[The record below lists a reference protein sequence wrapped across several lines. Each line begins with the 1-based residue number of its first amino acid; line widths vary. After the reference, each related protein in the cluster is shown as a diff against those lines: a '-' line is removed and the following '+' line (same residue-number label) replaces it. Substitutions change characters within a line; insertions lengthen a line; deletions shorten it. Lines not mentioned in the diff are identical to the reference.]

1 MRLEVAVDDPAGLRA
16 AVEGGADRIELCS
29 ALDVGGLT
37 PSAGLMRLA
46 AGCGLPVLAMIRP
59 RSGGFCY
66 DGDELA
72 VMASDIAAA
81 RMTGLAGVVLGAL
94 TPELRL
100 DLPAMEG
107 LMRRAA
113 GLEVTLHRAFDLIDN
128 WREAVDQAVALGVN
142 RILTVGRGALGPG
155 RCGADGRDHGSCGR
169 AHHHPARRG
178 DLCRHHRR
186 VAGPAVGRSS
196 CLVPGAGGGGSG
208 ECGLWLCPPGRET
221 VRRGAGQGAESRID
235 RAAVRRE
242 SFAKIKGDTWISTLR
257 SNAPRAA
264 PDRGRSRW
272 GGF

>member
-1 MRLEVAVDDPAGLRA
+1 MDDPAGLRA
-16 AVEGGADRIELCS
+16 AVAGGADRIELCS
-29 ALDVGGLT
+29 ALEVGGLT

-128 WREAVDQAVALGVN
+128 WREAVDQAVALGVS
-142 RILTVGRGALGPG
+142 RILTSGGAGSAPEGVARLAEIMDHAGGRITIL
-155 RCGADGRDHGSCGR
+155 
-169 AHHHPARRG
+169 
-178 DLCRHHRR
+178 
-186 VAGPAVGRSS
+186 
-196 CLVPGAGGGGSG
+196 PGAGISADTIGALRGLPLG
-208 ECGLWLCPPGRET
+208 EVHASC
-221 VRRGAGQGAESRID
+221 RGPV
-235 RAAVRRE
+235 AADPASVA
-242 SFAKIKGDTWISTLR
+242 FGF
-257 SNAPRAA
+257 APRDAKRCDAA
-264 PDRGRSRW
+264 RVRALKAALTGPPSGASLLQK
-272 GGF
+272 

>member
-66 DGDELA
+66 DGDELS

-113 GLEVTLHRAFDLIDN
+113 GLQVTLHRAFDLIDN
-128 WREAVDQAVALGVN
+128 WREAVDQAVALGVS
-142 RILTVGRGALGPG
+142 RILTSGGAGSAPEGVARLAEIMDHAGGRITIL
-155 RCGADGRDHGSCGR
+155 
-169 AHHHPARRG
+169 
-178 DLCRHHRR
+178 
-186 VAGPAVGRSS
+186 
-196 CLVPGAGGGGSG
+196 PGAGISADTIGALRGLPLG
-208 ECGLWLCPPGRET
+208 EVHASC
-221 VRRGAGQGAESRID
+221 RGPV
-235 RAAVRRE
+235 AADPASVA
-242 SFAKIKGDTWISTLR
+242 FGF
-257 SNAPRAA
+257 APRDAKRCDAA
-264 PDRGRSRW
+264 RVRALKAALTGPPSGASLLQK
-272 GGF
+272 

>member
-1 MRLEVAVDDPAGLRA
+1 MDDPAGLRA
-16 AVEGGADRIELCS
+16 AVAGGADRIELCS

-142 RILTVGRGALGPG
+142 RILTSGGAGSAPEGVARLAEIMDHAGGRITIL
-155 RCGADGRDHGSCGR
+155 
-169 AHHHPARRG
+169 
-178 DLCRHHRR
+178 
-186 VAGPAVGRSS
+186 
-196 CLVPGAGGGGSG
+196 PGAGISADTIGALRGLPLG
-208 ECGLWLCPPGRET
+208 EVHASC
-221 VRRGAGQGAESRID
+221 RGPV
-235 RAAVRRE
+235 AADPASVA
-242 SFAKIKGDTWISTLR
+242 FGF
-257 SNAPRAA
+257 APRDAKRCDAA
-264 PDRGRSRW
+264 RVRALKAALTGPPSGASLLQK
-272 GGF
+272 

>member
-1 MRLEVAVDDPAGLRA
+1 MDDPAGLRA

-46 AGCGLPVLAMIRP
+46 AGCGLPILAMIRP

-142 RILTVGRGALGPG
+142 RILTSGGAGSAPEGVARLAEIMDHAGGRITIL
-155 RCGADGRDHGSCGR
+155 
-169 AHHHPARRG
+169 
-178 DLCRHHRR
+178 
-186 VAGPAVGRSS
+186 
-196 CLVPGAGGGGSG
+196 PGAGISADTIGALRGLPLG
-208 ECGLWLCPPGRET
+208 EVHASC
-221 VRRGAGQGAESRID
+221 RGPM
-235 RAAVRRE
+235 AADPASVA
-242 SFAKIKGDTWISTLR
+242 FGF
-257 SNAPRAA
+257 APRDAKRCDAA
-264 PDRGRSRW
+264 RVRALKAALTGPPSGASLLQK
-272 GGF
+272 